1 MTDVDFVIPVYNE
14 EVDLPHSIEKLIKF
28 LLDSD
33 RIIDF
38 SWRIIIVDNGS
49 TDQTLTVANTLA
61 LTYTSVSV
69 ISLPEKGR
77 GRALKAAWTSSDS
90 KILAYMDV
98 DLSTSL
104 SHIVD
109 LTNSIIFDGFDCSI
123 GSRLMIDSKVS
134 GRSIF
139 RTFLSKSYVLLIKLL
154 FRSKLSD
161 FQCGFKALRSEVAAQ
176 LLPLVEDNFFFFDTE
191 LLLIAEMNRIKIKQ
205 IAVKW
210 DDDPDSRVDVPKT
223 VYQDL
228 CGLLRLRLNI
238 NKKVMS
244 I

>member
-109 LTNSIIFDGFDCSI
+109 LTNSIYKEL
-123 GSRLMIDSKVS
+123 RKLKS
-134 GRSIF
+134 GRDVPFGSCP
-139 RTFLSKSYVLLIKLL
+139 K
-154 FRSKLSD
+154 
-161 FQCGFKALRSEVAAQ
+161 EVWEMICAAA
-176 LLPLVEDNFFFFDTE
+176 VDEDDS
-191 LLLIAEMNRIKIKQ
+191 
-205 IAVKW
+205 
-210 DDDPDSRVDVPKT
+210 DDDADDAAAADDDDNDDS
-223 VYQDL
+223 L
-228 CGLLRLRLNI
+228 
-238 NKKVMS
+238 M
-244 I
+244 